1 MCHLLYLYSLRTT
14 TDKTQLKTS
23 SYVVLYL
30 DVLTSGGLR
39 DVSICGFDYFE
50 TCGVVD
56 KSSSL
61 SRWAIVAEVY
71 SVNSTSECIFQK
83 LILLVIF

>member
-1 MCHLLYLYSLRTT
+1 MFVTSL
-14 TDKTQLKTS
+14 
-23 SYVVLYL
+23 
-30 DVLTSGGLR
+30 GGLQ

-56 KSSSL
+56 KSLSS

-71 SVNSTSECIFQK
+71 SVNSTS
-83 LILLVIF
+83 